1 MNTRRIWELTAR
13 KLANEATAEELQ
25 ELLALLR
32 DHPDAEMPAGLVD
45 ELWQK
50 TTAAASEETA
60 IAAHDRHIGRMQAM
74 GIPIGQAT
82 PVTYGVKPGTVALRP
97 RRRYLWAA
105 AVSTGLLLCMGAWW
119 WTSAKKNN
127 DAIAS
132 EVTTR
137 NGSRTSIQLADGT
150 RVWLNAGSK
159 LSYSKDFGKN
169 DRSVTLSGEAF
180 FDVAKQADRPFVI
193 HTETMDIR
201 VLGTRFNVRSYPQDK
216 TTEASLITGSI
227 EAIVKHNATRII
239 LKPSEKIVVLNQLP
253 KVVPATRTMAAK
265 EENPVTLSHVSYY
278 AAQTTAITETSW
290 MDNKLVFKDESFAT
304 LAREM
309 ERFFGVK
316 VRFDNPQPE
325 TLRFTGIFEQETVQ
339 QALNALQ
346 LTAAFRY
353 EIQNDTIIIH

>member
-25 ELLALLR
+25 ELSALLG
-32 DHPDAEMPAGLVD
+32 DHPDTALPVELVD

-50 TTAAASEETA
+50 TTAAASEESA
-60 IAAHDRHIGRMQAM
+60 MAAHDRHISRMQAM
-74 GIPIGQAT
+74 GIPIGEAAV
-82 PVTYGVKPGTVALRP
+82 VTQGLKPAAAILRP

-105 AVSTGLLLCMGAWW
+105 AVSTGILLCMGAWW

-127 DAIAS
+127 NAVTS

-239 LKPSEKIVVLNQLP
+239 LKPSEKIVVLNHLP
-253 KVVPATRTMAAK
+253 AVAPATKPTTAK
-265 EENPVTLSHVSYY
+265 EESPVTLSHVSYY

-290 MDNKLVFKDESFAT
+290 MDNKLVFKDESFAA
-304 LAREM
+304 LAQEM

-316 VRFDNPQPE
+316 VRFGDPQLE
-325 TLRFTGIFEQETVQ
+325 QLRFTGVFEQETVQ
-339 QALNALQ
+339 QALSALQ

-353 EIQNDTIIIH
+353 DIQHDTIIIH

>member
-1 MNTRRIWELTAR
+1 MNTRRIWELMAR
-13 KLANEATAEELQ
+13 KLANEATADELQ
-25 ELLALLR
+25 ELSALLR
-32 DHPDAEMPAGLVD
+32 DNPDTELPAGLVD

-50 TTAAASEETA
+50 TAAATSEDSA
-60 IAAHDRHIGRMQAM
+60 MAAHDRHISRMQAM
-74 GIPIGQAT
+74 GIPIGHVPAET
-82 PVTYGVKPGTVALRP
+82 PIPLTAIRSRRP
-97 RRRYLWAA
+97 YLWAA
-105 AVSTGLLLCMGAWW
+105 AISTGVLLCMAAWW
-119 WTSAKKNN
+119 WTSAKKNSN
-127 DAIAS
+127 AITS

-159 LSYSKDFGKN
+159 LSYSKDFGKG

-180 FDVAKQADRPFVI
+180 FDVAKQADHPLVI

-201 VLGTRFNVRSYPQDK
+201 VLGTRFNVRSYPEDK

-227 EAIVKHNATRII
+227 EAIIKHNATRII

-253 KVVPATRTMAAK
+253 AVARSAK
-265 EENPVTLSHVSYY
+265 AQTAKAETTVTLSHVSYY

-290 MDNKLVFKDESFAT
+290 MDNKLVFKDESFT
-304 LAREM
+304 ELAQQM

-316 VRFDNPQPE
+316 VRFDNPQLQQ
-325 TLRFTGIFEQETVQ
+325 LRFTGIFEQETVQ
-339 QALNALQ
+339 QALSALQ

>member
-25 ELLALLR
+25 ELSALLR
-32 DHPDAEMPAGLVD
+32 DHPDAEIPAGLVD

-50 TTAAASEETA
+50 TTAAASEEA
-60 IAAHDRHIGRMQAM
+60 ASAAHDRHISRMRSM
-74 GIPIGQAT
+74 GISIGQAT
-82 PVTYGVKPGTVALRP
+82 PAMHGLKPVATALRP
-97 RRRYLWAA
+97 RRYLWAA

-119 WTSAKKNN
+119 WTSTKKNN
-127 DAIAS
+127 NAIAS

-216 TTEASLITGSI
+216 TTEALLITGSI

-239 LKPSEKIVVLNQLP
+239 LKPSEKIVVLNHLP
-253 KVVPATRTMAAK
+253 NVAPATRTTAAK

-304 LAREM
+304 LAQEM

-316 VRFDNPQPE
+316 VRFGNPQPE

>member
-1 MNTRRIWELTAR
+1 MNTRRIWELMAR
-13 KLANEATAEELQ
+13 KLADEATAEELQ
-25 ELLALLR
+25 ELAALLR
-32 DHPDAEMPAGLVD
+32 DNPDTELPAGLVD

-50 TTAAASEETA
+50 TSAATREESA
-60 IAAHDRHIGRMQAM
+60 IAAHDRHISRMQAM
-74 GIPIGQAT
+74 GIPIGQT
-82 PVTYGVKPGTVALRP
+82 VPGLKSGAIAIRSRRP
-97 RRRYLWAA
+97 YLWAA
-105 AVSTGLLLCMGAWW
+105 AISTGVLLCMAAWW
-119 WTSAKKNN
+119 WTSSKKNN
-127 DAIAS
+127 SAIAS

-180 FDVAKQADRPFVI
+180 FDVAKQADHPFVI

-201 VLGTRFNVRSYPQDK
+201 VLGTRFNVRSYPEDK

-227 EAIVKHNATRII
+227 EAIVKRNATRIV

-253 KVVPATRTMAAK
+253 AVARSAKAQTAK
-265 EENPVTLSHVSYY
+265 EETTVTLSHVSYY

-290 MDNKLVFKDESFAT
+290 MDNKLVFKDESFAE
-304 LAREM
+304 LAQQM
-309 ERFFGVK
+309 ERFFGVH
-316 VRFDNPQPE
+316 VQFDNPQLQQ
-325 TLRFTGIFEQETVQ
+325 LRFTGIFEQETVQ
-339 QALNALQ
+339 QALSALQ

-353 EIQNDTIIIH
+353 EMQNDTIIIH

>member
-25 ELLALLR
+25 ELSALLR
-32 DHPDAEMPAGLVD
+32 DHPDAEIPAGLVD

-50 TTAAASEETA
+50 TTAAASEEA
-60 IAAHDRHIGRMQAM
+60 ASAAHDRHISRMRAM
-74 GIPIGQAT
+74 GISIGQAT
-82 PVTYGVKPGTVALRP
+82 PATHGLKPVTTALRP

-119 WTSAKKNN
+119 WTSTKKNN
-127 DAIAS
+127 NAIAS

-239 LKPSEKIVVLNQLP
+239 LKPSEKIVVLNHLP
-253 KVVPATRTMAAK
+253 NVAPATRTTAAK

-304 LAREM
+304 LAQEM

-316 VRFDNPQPE
+316 VRFGNPQPE

>member
-1 MNTRRIWELTAR
+1 MNTRRIWELMAR

-25 ELLALLR
+25 ELAALLR
-32 DHPDAEMPAGLVD
+32 DNPDTELPAGLVD

-50 TTAAASEETA
+50 TSAATREESA
-60 IAAHDRHIGRMQAM
+60 IAAHDRHISRMQAM
-74 GIPIGQAT
+74 GIPIGHTANET
-82 PVTYGVKPGTVALRP
+82 PAPLTAIRSRRP
-97 RRRYLWAA
+97 YLWAA
-105 AVSTGLLLCMGAWW
+105 AISTGVLLGMAAWW

-127 DAIAS
+127 NAIAS

-169 DRSVTLSGEAF
+169 DRSVTLTGEAF
-180 FDVAKQADRPFVI
+180 FDVAKQADHPFVI

-201 VLGTRFNVRSYPQDK
+201 VLGTRFNVRSYPEDK

-227 EAIVKHNATRII
+227 EAIVKRNATRII

-253 KVVPATRTMAAK
+253 AVARSAKANTAK
-265 EENPVTLSHVSYY
+265 EETTVTLSHVSYY

-290 MDNKLVFKDESFAT
+290 MDNKLVFKDESFAE
-304 LAREM
+304 LAQQM
-309 ERFFGVK
+309 ERFFGVH
-316 VRFDNPQPE
+316 VQFDNPSLQQ
-325 TLRFTGIFEQETVQ
+325 LRFTGIFEQETVQ
-339 QALNALQ
+339 QALSALQ

>member
-1 MNTRRIWELTAR
+1 MNTRRIWELMAR

-25 ELLALLR
+25 ELSALFR
-32 DHPDAEMPAGLVD
+32 DNPDTELPAGLVD

-50 TTAAASEETA
+50 TTAAASEESA
-60 IAAHDRHIGRMQAM
+60 IAAHDRHINRMQAM
-74 GIPIGQAT
+74 GIPIGQTLTET
-82 PVTYGVKPGTVALRP
+82 PTPLTAIRSRRP
-97 RRRYLWAA
+97 YLWAA
-105 AVSTGLLLCMGAWW
+105 AISTGVLLCMAAWW
-119 WTSAKKNN
+119 WTSSKKNN
-127 DAIAS
+127 NAIAS

-180 FDVAKQADRPFVI
+180 FDVAKQADHPFVI

-201 VLGTRFNVRSYPQDK
+201 VLGTSFNVRSYPEDK

-239 LKPSEKIVVLNQLP
+239 LKPSEKIVVMNPLP
-253 KVVPATRTMAAK
+253 AIARSAKTQTAK
-265 EENPVTLSHVSYY
+265 EETTVTLSHVSYY

-290 MDNKLVFKDESFAT
+290 MENKLVFKDESFT
-304 LAREM
+304 ELAQQM
-309 ERFFGVK
+309 ERFFGVR
-316 VRFDNPQPE
+316 VQFDNPQLQQ
-325 TLRFTGIFEQETVQ
+325 LRFTGIFEQETVQ
-339 QALNALQ
+339 QALSALQ

-353 EIQNDTIIIH
+353 EIQHDTIIIH